1 MCYIINSD
9 TKGDIMEKDN
19 KKVKS
24 EVELNIDKRIQNDFK
39 NRDNLF
45 KSVEED
51 LQIHTRN
58 LMAYGRIEKEYKL
71 LKVKY
76 QSLENEYR
84 KLESLYGVEYRK
96 LKNNMENLQVENRLL
111 KKVVIN
117 DKRKISGLKSIV
129 ELVVN
134 DYGIQNIELV
144 TGLSSDKIK
153 EYLT

>member
-1 MCYIINSD
+1 
-9 TKGDIMEKDN
+9 
-19 KKVKS
+19 
-24 EVELNIDKRIQNDFK
+24 
-39 NRDNLF
+39 
-45 KSVEED
+45 
-51 LQIHTRN
+51 
-58 LMAYGRIEKEYKL
+58 
-71 LKVKY
+71 
-76 QSLENEYR
+76 
-84 KLESLYGVEYRK
+84 
-96 LKNNMENLQVENRLL
+96 MENLQVENRLL